1 MENNIE
7 KKLDNLLKLQE
18 IDSKIFEL
26 KQVRGA
32 LPDEI
37 EDLEDELVGYNK
49 RLEKFNDDI
58 ENRTKDI
65 EDLKNKT
72 SEAKKL
78 IKKYKDQQMNVRN
91 NREYDAI
98 SKEVES
104 QELDTKIFV
113 KKSAENEE
121 NIEEIKLKIKE
132 TKKLIKERNEALKS
146 KKADLDVLSGES
158 QDEEKKLD
166 TLKKK
171 ASKKIESSL
180 LLSYEK
186 LVERQ
191 RNGLAVVK
199 VKRSACGGCFNV
211 VPPQRQAEIKEK
223 KKIILCEYCGRIL
236 ADVIVEVVED
246 KPKKRTKRKT
256 STKKKATAKK

>member
-1 MENNIE
+1 MENSIE

-18 IDSKIFEL
+18 IDSKIFEI
-26 KQVRGA
+26 KKVRGA
-32 LPDEI
+32 LPEEIQDLDDEVI
-37 EDLEDELVGYNK
+37 GYNK
-49 RLEKFNDDI
+49 RLDKLNEEI
-58 ENRTKDI
+58 ENKTKDI
-65 EDLKNKT
+65 DDLNNKV

-98 SKEVES
+98 SKEIES
-104 QELDTKIFV
+104 QELDSKIYV
-113 KKSAENEE
+113 KKSAENEV
-121 NIEEIKLKIKE
+121 NIDEIKLKIKE
-132 TKKLIKERNEALKS
+132 TKKIIKDRNEVLKT
-146 KKADLDVLSGES
+146 KKGDLELLSGES
-158 QDEEKKLD
+158 KDEEKKLAN
-166 TLKKK
+166 LKTK

-199 VKRSACGGCFNV
+199 VIRNACGGCFNV
-211 VPPQRQAEIKEK
+211 VPPQRQTEIKEK

-236 ADVIVEVVED
+236 ADVIVESVVE
-246 KPKKRTKRKT
+246 KPRKRTKRKT
-256 STKKKATAKK
+256 SVKKKVTSKK

>member
-1 MENNIE
+1 MENSIV
-7 KKLDNLLKLQE
+7 KKLENLLKLQE
-18 IDSKIFEL
+18 IDSKIFEI
-26 KQVRGA
+26 KKVRGA
-32 LPDEI
+32 LPEEV
-37 EDLEDELVGYNK
+37 EDLEDELIGYNT
-49 RLEKFNDDI
+49 RLDKFKEEI
-58 ENRTKDI
+58 ENNNKDI
-65 EDLKNKT
+65 EDLKLKV

-98 SKEVES
+98 SKEIEL
-104 QELDTKIFV
+104 QELDSKLFL
-113 KKSAENEE
+113 KKSGENE
-121 NIEEIKLKIKE
+121 LKIEQIKEDVKE
-132 TKKLIKERNEALKS
+132 TKKVIKEKTQTLKA
-146 KKADLDVLSGES
+146 KKSDLDVLSDES
-158 QDEEKKLD
+158 KGEEKKLE
-166 TLKKK
+166 TLKNK

-199 VKRSACGGCFNV
+199 VSRSACGGCFNI

-223 KKIILCEYCGRIL
+223 RKIILCEYCGRIL
-236 ADVIVEVVED
+236 ADVIAEVIKE

-256 STKKKATAKK
+256 TKKKA